1 MNVLRYREPTKSYI
15 CKSNVGIFTQ
25 IPTNTTIG
33 RECYSRDKIVQGG
46 VSWVVLHEVCFIKM
60 YLDIFC
66 HQNTIHCIEHC
77 LGDAFSW
84 VLSRTS
90 VMG

>member
-33 RECYSRDKIVQGG
+33 RECYSRDKIAKGG
-46 VSWVVLHEVCFIKM
+46 VSWVVLHEVCFIK
-60 YLDIFC
+60 
-66 HQNTIHCIEHC
+66 NV
-77 LGDAFSW
+77 S
-84 VLSRTS
+84 
-90 VMG
+90 